1 MENDVPSNGT
11 IEHISINNLEN
22 TILKCNKLQTFISS
36 NDKTPSWDG
45 EVFIYGSSK
54 KIKSNLI
61 GKANVQVKGKWRKDI
76 TKIVKEISYQIS
88 VDDLKNYKDN
98 GGTIF
103 FVVYCNYQ
111 NFSIFYTSL
120 LPIDIEELLKNK
132 EHQKSISVK
141 LGLFPMDN
149 SDEIFNVFYEFY
161 ENSKKQHQISH
172 KIINNFSRGILDSE
186 RYNLVMSYSN
196 LKLQTKEE
204 MMKHILTHPTYS
216 YIHDNELGIDS
227 VYKKINFDTIVEECP
242 EEICVDG
249 KVLFNR
255 LHYEYDKNGLSKIKI
270 GKYIYLDIHNKK
282 FHFSVAKT
290 LLEQIKNLQYI
301 EHVMQNNDNVIKID
315 NSKLMLSHD
324 NIKKILFNLMDIQNA
339 LKKMHVKKDL
349 VLEELTA
356 NERNKLIAFSK
367 SILYGEE
374 IPYYIPDDG
383 QIGIFECNNINLLI
397 SCERAHNGKYIIHD
411 FFSSDSKC
419 KNKEKIDE
427 YLKWVSYGDYFDNF
441 EINNVFST
449 IEALNKDGRANEAI
463 NDTVILLIINFDS
476 SKNKNLLILGSRLL
490 ENILKTVEDT
500 DSNYI
505 YKINL
510 LQIFKRQRNLT
521 NEENIYLVDLKQ
533 RKKDKFCKICCD
545 ILLENYREAEIEI
558 KTLSTKEKNDLG
570 KLPIYKLYELETN
583 DSK

>member
-1 MENDVPSNGT
+1 M
-11 IEHISINNLEN
+11 
-22 TILKCNKLQTFISS
+22 
-36 NDKTPSWDG
+36 
-45 EVFIYGSSK
+45 
-54 KIKSNLI
+54 
-61 GKANVQVKGKWRKDI
+61 
-76 TKIVKEISYQIS
+76 
-88 VDDLKNYKDN
+88 
-98 GGTIF
+98 
-103 FVVYCNYQ
+103 
-111 NFSIFYTSL
+111 
-120 LPIDIEELLKNK
+120 
-132 EHQKSISVK
+132 
-141 LGLFPMDN
+141 
-149 SDEIFNVFYEFY
+149 
-161 ENSKKQHQISH
+161 
-172 KIINNFSRGILDSE
+172 
-186 RYNLVMSYSN
+186 
-196 LKLQTKEE
+196 
-204 MMKHILTHPTYS
+204 
-216 YIHDNELGIDS
+216 
-227 VYKKINFDTIVEECP
+227 
-242 EEICVDG
+242 
-249 KVLFNR
+249 
-255 LHYEYDKNGLSKIKI
+255 
-270 GKYIYLDIHNKK
+270 DIHNKK

-315 NSKLMLSHD
+315 NSKLMLSHA

-356 NERNKLIAFSK
+356 NEWNKLIAFSK

-449 IEALNKDGRANEAI
+449 IEALNK
-463 NDTVILLIINFDS
+463 
-476 SKNKNLLILGSRLL
+476 
-490 ENILKTVEDT
+490 VEDT